1 MTDERV
7 EQILRQTLAPDIP
20 DENLN
25 RNLKKQME
33 ETKMKKRFITVKKA
47 AILAAVCC
55 LLVGAVGVASSGK
68 IAMLVSGFYHKEFDS
83 LVQLSA
89 AEESAGF
96 HIKAMESFQNGYA
109 FSDMC
114 VNDTKALD
122 ESGNTVETYK
132 QINISYAKAGETN
145 LYFYAMEAF
154 HAHEENK
161 RPADRTMGINGVEVR
176 YYVDTYKNVPAGY
189 ELTPEDEENLK
200 RSDYY
205 ISEGA
210 DEISVNQ
217 HSYVIWYQDGVKYSI
232 MNIYEA
238 APAEELFGM
247 AKELI
252 EQ

>member
-25 RNLKKQME
+25 RNLKRQME
-33 ETKMKKRFITVKKA
+33 EKKMKKRFLNVKRA
-47 AILAAVCC
+47 AILAAACC
-55 LLVGAVGVASSGK
+55 LLIGTVGVASSGK

-83 LVQLSA
+83 LAQLSA
-89 AEESAGF
+89 AESSAGF
-96 HIKAMESFQNGYA
+96 RIKAMESFQNGYV

-114 VNDTKALD
+114 VDDTKALD
-122 ESGNTVETYK
+122 ENRNTVETYK
-132 QINISYAKAGETN
+132 QINISYSKAGESN
-145 LYFYAMEAF
+145 LYFHAMEAF

-161 RPADRTMGINGVEVR
+161 RPADKTMGINGVEVR
-176 YYVDTYKNVPAGY
+176 YYADTYKNVPAGY

-232 MNIYEA
+232 MNIREA
-238 APAEELFGM
+238 TPAEELFGM